1 MHRTGKNYLVK
12 KMPIVQ
18 RLRNPGI
25 VLGQTGAVLTSIRFW
40 VTYSSSVF
48 CKMKLVSQ
56 FERIK

>member
-1 MHRTGKNYLVK
+1 MS
-12 KMPIVQ
+12 IVL

-25 VLGQTGAVLTSIRFW
+25 DLDQIGAVLTSIRSW

-56 FERIK
+56 VERIK